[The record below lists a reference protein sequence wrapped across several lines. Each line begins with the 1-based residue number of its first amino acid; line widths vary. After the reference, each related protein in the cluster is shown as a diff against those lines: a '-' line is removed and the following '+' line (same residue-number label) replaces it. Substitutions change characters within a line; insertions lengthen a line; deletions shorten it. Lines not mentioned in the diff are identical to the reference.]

1 MSPVPGTSTDDA
13 HLVIQ
18 AQSASSSTVGPP
30 RTGKQTVRGTRPFA
44 DDPNR
49 VWFRT
54 ITEGATI
61 DARVVDGLKDELLAA
76 GEGLLD
82 LADGVVAI
90 QEGQSFSPP
99 RSGPSKFTRIEA
111 QGGGGGAA
119 RGQERSAPQQGSTAV
134 RSTSPSIDTALPKGL
149 VEVLMGG
156 CWKTFMD
163 QVSSLEIS
171 TLADLKLPCVV
182 CIGIE
187 KSGKSTTM
195 TRVAHRNIFPTARR
209 YCTKMP
215 IKRKLTPH
223 LCLTFHPRLECQ
235 LRLPMLVV

>member
-18 AQSASSSTVGPP
+18 AQSASSSTVGP
-30 RTGKQTVRGTRPFA
+30 GKQAVRGTRPFA

-90 QEGQSFSPP
+90 QEGQSYIPP
-99 RSGPSKFTRIEA
+99 R
-111 QGGGGGAA
+111 
-119 RGQERSAPQQGSTAV
+119 
-134 RSTSPSIDTALPKGL
+134 DTL
-149 VEVLMGG
+149 
-156 CWKTFMD
+156 T
-163 QVSSLEIS
+163 
-171 TLADLKLPCVV
+171 
-182 CIGIE
+182 
-187 KSGKSTTM
+187 
-195 TRVAHRNIFPTARR
+195 TARE
-209 YCTKMP
+209 
-215 IKRKLTPH
+215 RKSEA
-223 LCLTFHPRLECQ
+223 RMRGDVE
-235 LRLPMLVV
+235 R